1 MPPQGTPFESGKT
14 IRLPT
19 KATSHDAKW
28 SFATALKACRGRLG
42 ISQEELAGRAG
53 LHRTYVSDIERG
65 ARNLSLESID
75 KLAKALEIPVS
86 TFFARLS
93 ELPHPAGGTSSALA
107 TDEVVDI
114 LLVEADRDELKL
126 TLRAFNNAN
135 FANRI
140 YLVADG
146 VEALDF
152 LFRSGGYAHRWM
164 GDRPKVI
171 LLDVKLPKISGL
183 EVLRRIKA
191 DAQTRTIPVV
201 MLTESPQDRDLA
213 ECRRLGVEAY
223 IIKPVDFLRFT
234 MVTPQLSLQWALLKS
249 GSRAL
254 SADHPRAGP
263 ALG

>member
-1 MPPQGTPFESGKT
+1 M
-14 IRLPT
+14 IRLQS
-19 KATSHDAKW
+19 KAARHDVKW

-65 ARNLSLESID
+65 ARNLTLQSID

-86 TFFARLS
+86 TFFSRLS
-93 ELPHPAGGTSSALA
+93 ELPQPAGGAFSVLA
-107 TDEVVDI
+107 TDELVDI
-114 LLVEADRDELKL
+114 LVVEGDRDELKL
-126 TLRAFNNAN
+126 TLRTFNNAN

-140 YLVADG
+140 YVVTDG

-152 LFRSGGYAHRWM
+152 LFRSGSYAHQWTGNRT
-164 GDRPKVI
+164 KVI
-171 LLDVKLPKISGL
+171 LLNLKLPKISGL

-201 MLTESPQDRDLA
+201 MLAESPQDRDLA

-223 IIKPVDFLRFT
+223 IIKPFDFLRFT
-234 MVTPQLSLQWALLKS
+234 MMTPQMSLQWALLKP

-254 SADHPRAGP
+254 SAEHPRPGP
-263 ALG
+263 APG

>member
-1 MPPQGTPFESGKT
+1 M
-14 IRLPT
+14 IRLQT
-19 KATSHDAKW
+19 KATRHDVKW
-28 SFATALKACRGRLG
+28 SFAAALKACRGRLG

-86 TFFARLS
+86 TFFSRLN
-93 ELPHPAGGTSSALA
+93 ELPQPGSGTIATAA
-107 TDEVVDI
+107 TDDWVDI
-114 LLVEADRDELKL
+114 LLVEGNRDDVKL
-126 TLRAFNNAN
+126 TLRAFESASL
-135 FANRI
+135 ANRV
-140 YLVADG
+140 YVVADG
-146 VEALDF
+146 IEALDF

-164 GDRPKVI
+164 GDRPKMIV
-171 LLDVKLPKISGL
+171 LDLKLPKISGL

-191 DAQTRTIPVV
+191 EPQTRTIPVV

-213 ECRRLGVEAY
+213 ECRRLGVEAH

-234 MVTPQLSLQWALLKS
+234 IVIPQVGLQWALLKP

-263 ALG
+263 APT